1 MVVDPRAISLP
12 VRHIV
17 GGYREY
23 VAPPL
28 LAPVSD
34 AVWIH
39 HTPAEVP
46 LAGAAMHRVLPD
58 AAFGL
63 TFNCY
68 REAGG
73 RPISPRLLLLG
84 PVVTPHFFA
93 LRPGYEVAA
102 VMVKREWVWPLFGL
116 EPDAHDDFGDDLSLV
131 LPRLAESM
139 FGPLTE
145 TLTAP
150 EALAVLVAAVARRTQ
165 RQPVHRPETATRA
178 LDLIR
183 RTRGRLCLN
192 GVADRTGL
200 SIRHLRRVVRRD
212 AGVSLKAFARTVRL
226 LQAVTA
232 ADRTPRGERP
242 CWTRLATEA
251 GYCDQAHLAR
261 DLQELCGI
269 TPTQAYRERR
279 AQPTPAST
287 PDLTLDGRN
296 LQDF

>member
-1 MVVDPRAISLP
+1 MAVELGAMSLAL
-12 VRHIV
+12 RHVV

-28 LAPVSD
+28 LASVSD
-34 AVWIH
+34 VVWIH
-39 HTPAEVP
+39 RTPAEVP
-46 LAGAAMHRVLPD
+46 LKGAEMHRVLPD
-58 AAFGL
+58 PAFGL
-63 TFNCY
+63 TFCCY
-68 REAGG
+68 REPGG
-73 RPISPRLLLLG
+73 RPVAPRLLLLG
-84 PVVTPHFFA
+84 PVVAPQFFA
-93 LRPGYEVAA
+93 VRPGYEVAA
-102 VMVKREWVWPLFGL
+102 VMVKREWVGPLFGL

-145 TLTAP
+145 TRAAP
-150 EALAVLVAAVARRTQ
+150 EALALMIAAVARRAQ

-183 RTRGRLCLN
+183 RTRGLLSLDD
-192 GVADRTGL
+192 VAGRTGY

-212 AGVSLKAFARTVRL
+212 AGVSLKAFARAVRL
-226 LQAVTA
+226 VQALTA
-232 ADRTPRGERP
+232 ADRTPRGQRP
-242 CWTRLATEA
+242 CWTRLAVEA

-261 DLQELCGI
+261 DLQDMCGI

-279 AQPTPAST
+279 AQATPAMAS
-287 PDLTLDGRN
+287 DLTLDGRN

>member
-1 MVVDPRAISLP
+1 MAGEPGAISLAL
-12 VRHIV
+12 RHIV

-28 LAPVSD
+28 LASVSD

-39 HTPAEVP
+39 RTPAEVP
-46 LAGAAMHRVLPD
+46 LNGAAVHRVLPD
-58 AAFGL
+58 PAFGL
-63 TFNCY
+63 TFCCY
-68 REAGG
+68 REPGG
-73 RPISPRLLLLG
+73 RPAAPRLLLLG
-84 PVVTPHFFA
+84 PVVAPQFFA

-102 VMVKREWVWPLFGL
+102 VMLKREWVGPLLGL
-116 EPDAHDDFGDDLSLV
+116 EPDAHDDFGDDLAFV
-131 LPRLAESM
+131 LPRLAEPM

-145 TLTAP
+145 TRAAP
-150 EALAVLVAAVARRTQ
+150 EALALLIAAVARRTQ

-183 RTRGRLCLN
+183 RARGRVSLED
-192 GVADRTGL
+192 VAGRTGF

-212 AGVSLKAFARTVRL
+212 AGVSLKAFARAVRL
-226 LQAVTA
+226 VQALTA
-232 ADRTPRGERP
+232 ADRTPRGQRP

-287 PDLTLDGRN
+287 PDLMLDGRN

>member
-1 MVVDPRAISLP
+1 MAAEPGAISLP

-28 LAPVSD
+28 LTPVSD

-39 HTPAEVP
+39 RTPAGVP
-46 LAGAAMHRVLPD
+46 LTGAAMHRVLPD
-58 AAFGL
+58 PAFGL

-68 REAGG
+68 REPGG
-73 RPISPRLLLLG
+73 RPVSPRLLFLG
-84 PVVTPHFFA
+84 PVVAPHFFA

-102 VMVKREWVWPLFGL
+102 VMVKREWVRPLFGL

-131 LPRLAESM
+131 LPRFAESI

-150 EALAVLVAAVARRTQ
+150 EALAVLTAAVGRRAQ

-183 RTRGRLCLN
+183 RTCGRLSLD

-200 SIRHLRRVVRRD
+200 SIRHLRRLVRQD

-232 ADRTPRGERP
+232 ADRTPPGQRP

-261 DLQELCGI
+261 DLQDLCGI

-279 AQPTPAST
+279 AQPTAAST

>member
-1 MVVDPRAISLP
+1 MAVEPGAISLA

-23 VAPPL
+23 VAPTV

-39 HTPAEVP
+39 RTPADVP
-46 LAGAAMHRVLPD
+46 LNGAVVHRVLPD
-58 AAFGL
+58 PAFGL
-63 TFNCY
+63 TFCCY
-68 REAGG
+68 REPGG
-73 RPISPRLLLLG
+73 RPARPRLMLLG
-84 PVVTPHFFA
+84 PVVAPQFFA
-93 LRPGYEVAA
+93 LRPAYEVAA
-102 VMVKREWVWPLFGL
+102 VMVKREWVGPLFGL
-116 EPDAHDDFGDDLSLV
+116 EPDAHDDFDDDLSFV
-131 LPRLAESM
+131 LPRFAESM

-145 TLTAP
+145 TLAAP
-150 EALAVLVAAVARRTQ
+150 EALAVLIAAVARRAQ

-183 RTRGRLCLN
+183 RTRGRFSLDD
-192 GVADRTGL
+192 VAGRTGF

-226 LQAVTA
+226 LRAVTA
-232 ADRTPRGERP
+232 ADRTPPGLRP

-279 AQPTPAST
+279 AQATPAST
-287 PDLTLDGRN
+287 PDLALDGRN